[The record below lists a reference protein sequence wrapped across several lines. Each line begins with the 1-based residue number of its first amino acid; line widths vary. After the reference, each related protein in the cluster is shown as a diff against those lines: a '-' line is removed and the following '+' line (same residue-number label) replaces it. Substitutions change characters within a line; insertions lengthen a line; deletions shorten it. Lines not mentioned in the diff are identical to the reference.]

1 MRLFD
6 TPPFKACVLWRDK
19 REAKMRPSP
28 IAIAVG
34 VGFAFAAIA
43 SSVQAKDYPEK
54 PVRIV
59 VAYAPGGVT
68 DVLAR
73 VIAPKLSG
81 ALGGR
86 FYVENLPGAGGD
98 IGTAR
103 AAAAPAD
110 GTTILFTSP
119 DFLTSP
125 ALKAKAQY
133 DPITSFAPVT
143 LVATSPGVIS
153 IHASLGVS
161 SLQELFTLL
170 KANPG
175 KYSYATPGYGT
186 LPHLAAERL
195 LRLGR
200 GLDVIHVPFQGFGPA
215 ITSTVA
221 GHTTILAGGAPSI
234 IAPHVKAGTLRA
246 LAVTGNRRSPELPDV
261 PTKEEAC
268 AADWDAGFWGGVM
281 VPAGTPRN
289 IIDVLHSQIVQIMN
303 EPDVR
308 DRLRTLDFEPGGSPP
323 DEFAA
328 WLKAEYAKWGHVVRQ
343 ANLKVE

>member
-1 MRLFD
+1 
-6 TPPFKACVLWRDK
+6 
-19 REAKMRPSP
+19 MRPSP
-28 IAIAVG
+28 IGITVS
-34 VGFAFAAIA
+34 VVFVLAAIA
-43 SSVQAKDYPEK
+43 SSVRAKDYPEK

-73 VIAPKLSG
+73 IIAPKLSE
-81 ALGGR
+81 AFGGR

-110 GTTILFTSP
+110 GTTILFAPP
-119 DFLTSP
+119 DFVTSP
-125 ALKAKAQY
+125 ALKAKTPY
-133 DPITSFAPVT
+133 DPIAGFAPVT

-153 IHASLGVS
+153 VHSSLGVS
-161 SLQELFTLL
+161 SLQELFALL
-170 KANPG
+170 RANPG

-195 LRLGR
+195 LRLAR

-221 GHTTILAGGAPSI
+221 GHTQILIGGAPSL
-234 IAPHVKAGTLRA
+234 IATHVKAGTLRA
-246 LAVTGNRRSPELPDV
+246 LAVTGNRRSLELPDV
-261 PTKEEAC
+261 PTKEEAG
-268 AADWDAGFWGGVM
+268 ASDWDAGFWGAVL

-289 IIDVLHSQIVQIMN
+289 IIDVLHSQIVQIMMQ
-303 EPDVR
+303 PDVK
-308 DRLRTLDFEPGGSPP
+308 DRLRTLDFEPVGSAP

-328 WLKAEYAKWGHVVRQ
+328 WLKTEYAKWGHVVRQ